1 MPKQHLTSNTKL
13 IAFVLSWGVHRQ
25 IPVCDSFG
33 DLSVLPFRPFA
44 CSPLNPGHFERN
56 NKLMRAIAI
65 AIHFSLVYLLC
76 VLLIIIFIFG
86 LFFYLLVSWTVISL
100 PQGILILIIDKHLFF
115 FSLRL
120 DSFYRSLCALFCVH
134 LMPIQG
140 STYKYERTFI
150 QPHLHIRVLYI
161 SNESQLK
168 ISSNIHLIAC

>member
-1 MPKQHLTSNTKL
+1 MSVCAIVCMPITLAKPILSTKSSKSTKLIKQDKNEEEEEEEERKMGREVIGTVNQSSKSFRTTDCAREAREREGEGKHAKMPKQHLTSNTKL

-86 LFFYLLVSWTVISL
+86 LFFYLLVS
-100 PQGILILIIDKHLFF
+100 
-115 FSLRL
+115 
-120 DSFYRSLCALFCVH
+120 
-134 LMPIQG
+134 
-140 STYKYERTFI
+140 
-150 QPHLHIRVLYI
+150 
-161 SNESQLK
+161 
-168 ISSNIHLIAC
+168 